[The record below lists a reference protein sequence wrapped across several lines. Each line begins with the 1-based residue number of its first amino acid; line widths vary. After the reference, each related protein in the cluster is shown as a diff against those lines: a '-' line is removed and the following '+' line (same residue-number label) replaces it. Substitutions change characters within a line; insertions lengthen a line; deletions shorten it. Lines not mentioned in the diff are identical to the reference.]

1 MTTTTTDDLTLG
13 SATLT
18 TGLLAGLY
26 YAYACSVMPGL
37 ARADD
42 HTFVSAMNHIN
53 DAIQNPVFFVTFV
66 GAPAATALL
75 AWRERRAPRSDRRW
89 ITIALGLNVL
99 ALVTTMAVNVPLND
113 PLPNDGDRD
122 AFESAWVVWTAARG
136 VAATGGFACLLQ
148 HPPPRARG

>member
-37 ARADD
+37 ARTDD

-75 AWRERRAPRSDRRW
+75 AWRERRAPRTDRRW
-89 ITIALGLNVL
+89 VRIALGLNVL
-99 ALVTTMAVNVPLND
+99 ALITTMAINVPLND
-113 PLPNDGDRD
+113 ALAKDGDRD
-122 AFESAWVVWTAARG
+122 AFEGAWVVWNVVRA
-136 VAATGGFACLLQ
+136 VAVTGAFACLLQ
-148 HPPPRARG
+148 HLRTRARG